1 MEKRTNLTRALWLKN
16 VCHTL
21 NLKHKES
28 LLGGGIYPQKIAYWL
43 RNWILDQLADGSE
56 VELPGLGVF
65 YTTTSNAKIPTG
77 RVIAGEPLLERERKE
92 MREQTVTVIRFRAF
106 KSAKVLLKR
115 LAGED

>member
-77 RVIAGEPLLERERKE
+77 RVIAGDFGDRDRSE
-92 MREQTVTVIRFRAF
+92 MRDQKVTVIRFRAF